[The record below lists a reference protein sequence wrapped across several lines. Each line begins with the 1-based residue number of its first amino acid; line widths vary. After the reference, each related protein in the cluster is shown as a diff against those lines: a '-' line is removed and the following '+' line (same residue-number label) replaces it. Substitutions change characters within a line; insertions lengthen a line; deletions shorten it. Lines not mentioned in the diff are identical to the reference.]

1 MKNTADIRCF
11 CLGILLTGA
20 SLLSGQNQDS
30 LFLYFDQLPDR
41 ELVERVN
48 EQWYQL
54 YSKDF
59 DKAEALGERALAI
72 CEKVG
77 YDTLAAAT
85 LKNLGVVSYSQG
97 KYEASLDYYQ
107 RSLDAYKR
115 LNDASG
121 QGRVLNELAIFASKN
136 KQPEKAFEYLDQA
149 AQLCEQAGDSIC
161 FITSLDNRGLLHLRR
176 GQLAPAD
183 SLFRRVLLLRQ
194 HCRDSVGLGYVLAN
208 LATVATERNQ
218 FEEATDYLQQST
230 NIRQQINDLQGV
242 AVNINNLG
250 EILLLAGKPEAAIP
264 PFKESLQ
271 KSTVLAFN
279 DLRRHTMLQLTTAY
293 SELGEFQEAL
303 HWQQQAHNLQDSL
316 FNKERTAQ
324 IAEMQE
330 KYDAVQREEALT
342 REKLR
347 VRQRTSAVIL
357 LGLSSILLTITL
369 VFVYYRQKQTW
380 QANQLREQLLRS
392 ESDNRLREDRLRI
405 SRDLHDHLGAE
416 LTLIGAAIE
425 QQAQQSTTTVQQD
438 ALQEIRQDTRKVMS
452 ELRETIWA
460 IRAEEDTIP
469 SLAVRLRGYAGRLS
483 DTCTLHLSWAPELA
497 DSHLRSSHLLHLF
510 RIAQE
515 SINNAIRHGQA
526 NEINLHFAQ
535 QPTLT
540 MEITDNGSGF
550 DPANASAGYGL
561 PNMQARAEEIGATFQ
576 LTSNA
581 RGTSIKVTLPSENT

>member
-1 MKNTADIRCF
+1 MKNTVDLRFF
-11 CLGILLTGA
+11 CLGILLAGVGC
-20 SLLSGQNQDS
+20 LWGQPTDS
-30 LFLYFDQLPDR
+30 LFLHFDQLSDR

-59 DKAEALGERALAI
+59 DEAKALGERALAI
-72 CEKVG
+72 CEKAG

-85 LKNLGVVSYSQG
+85 LKNLGIVSYSQG
-97 KYEASLDYYQ
+97 NYEASLDYYQ

-136 KQPEKAFEYLDQA
+136 QQPEKAFSYLDQA
-149 AQLCEQAGDSIC
+149 FQLCGQAHDSIC

-176 GQLAPAD
+176 GQLDPAD
-183 SLFRRVLLLRQ
+183 SLFKIVWRLRQ
-194 HCRDSVGLGYVLAN
+194 SIRDSIGLGYVLAN
-208 LATVATERNQ
+208 LATVATERQQ
-218 FEEATDYLQQST
+218 FEEAVDFLQQST
-230 NIRQQINDLQGV
+230 TIRQSINDRQGV

-250 EILLLAGKPEAAIP
+250 EILLLAGKPQEAIL

-271 KSTVLAFN
+271 KSRALAFD
-279 DLRRHTMLQLTTAY
+279 DLSRHTMLQLTTAY
-293 SELGEFQEAL
+293 SQLGQYQDAL
-303 HWQQQAHNLQDSL
+303 HWQQQAHHLQDSL
-316 FNKERTAQ
+316 FNGERTAQ

-330 KYDAVQREEALT
+330 KYAAVQREEALT

-357 LGLSSILLTITL
+357 LGLSSILLAISL
-369 VFVYYRQKQTW
+369 IFVYYRQQQTR

-416 LTLIGAAIE
+416 LTLIGEALG
-425 QQAQQSTTTVQQD
+425 QQAQQSPTPVQQA
-438 ALQEIRQDTRKVMS
+438 ALEEIRQDTRKVMS

-469 SLAVRLRGYAGRLS
+469 GLAVRLRGYASRLS
-483 DTCTLHLSWAPELA
+483 DTCTLHLFWSPELA
-497 DSHLRSSHLLHLF
+497 DSRLRSSYLLHLF

-526 NEINLHFAQ
+526 NEISLRFTQ
-535 QPTLT
+535 QPALT

-550 DPANASAGYGL
+550 DPESASTGYGL
-561 PNMQARAEEIGATFQ
+561 PNMQERAKEMGATLQ
-576 LTSNA
+576 LTSSA
-581 RGTSIKVTLPSENT
+581 DGTSIKVIMPAENT

>member
-1 MKNTADIRCF
+1 MKNTVDLRIF

-20 SLLSGQNQDS
+20 SFLSGQNQDS
-30 LFLYFDQLPDR
+30 LFLQFDQLSDR

-59 DKAEALGERALAI
+59 DKAKALGQRALI
-72 CEKVG
+72 ISEKAR
-77 YDTLAAAT
+77 YDTLAATT
-85 LKNLGVVSYSQG
+85 LKNLGIVSYSQG
-97 KYEASLDYYQ
+97 KYEEALDYYQ

-115 LNDASG
+115 LDDASG

-136 KQPEKAFEYLDQA
+136 EQPEKAFAYLDQA
-149 AQLCEQAGDSIC
+149 ALLCGKARDSIC

-183 SLFRRVLLLRQ
+183 SLFKKVLLLRQ
-194 HCRDSVGLGYVLAN
+194 KCRDSIGLGYVLAN
-208 LATVATERNQ
+208 LATVATERKR

-230 NIRQQINDLQGV
+230 TIRQQINDLQGV

-250 EILLLAGKPEAAIP
+250 EILLLAGKPEAAIL

-271 KSTVLAFN
+271 KSTALAFN
-279 DLRRHTMLQLTTAY
+279 DLRRHTMQQLTTAY
-293 SELGEFQEAL
+293 TQLGQYQEAL
-303 HWQQQAHNLQDSL
+303 EWQQQAHRLQDSL
-316 FNKERTAQ
+316 FNGERTAQ

-330 KYDAVQREEALT
+330 KYATVQREEALT

-357 LGLSSILLTITL
+357 LGLSSILLAISL
-369 VFVYYRQKQTW
+369 LFVYYRQKQTR
-380 QANQLREQLLRS
+380 QANHLREQLLRS

-416 LTLIGAAIE
+416 LTLIGAALS
-425 QQAQQSTTTVQQD
+425 QQANQSALPQQQ
-438 ALQEIRQDTRKVMS
+438 ALQEIQQDTRKVMS

-469 SLAVRLRGYAGRLS
+469 GLAVRLRSYAGRLS
-483 DTCTLHLSWAPELA
+483 DTCTLHLSWSPELA
-497 DSHLRSSHLLHLF
+497 DSHLRPSHLLHLF

-526 NEINLHFAQ
+526 NEITLRFTH
-535 QPTLT
+535 QPTLA
-540 MEITDNGSGF
+540 MEITDNGAGF
-550 DPANASAGYGL
+550 DPDTTSNGYGL
-561 PNMQARAEEIGATFQ
+561 PNMQARAEEMGATFK
-576 LTSNA
+576 LTSTPQ
-581 RGTSIKVTLPSENT
+581 GTSIVVTLPAENT

>member
-1 MKNTADIRCF
+1 MKYTVDFRLF
-11 CLGILLTGA
+11 CLGLLLTGA
-20 SLLSGQNQDS
+20 SLLPGQNQDS
-30 LFLYFDQLPDR
+30 LFQQFDQLSDR
-41 ELVERVN
+41 ELVEQVN
-48 EQWYQL
+48 DQWYQL
-54 YSKDF
+54 YSNDF
-59 DKAEALGERALAI
+59 DKALLLGQRALAI
-72 CEKVG
+72 SEKAG

-97 KYEASLDYYQ
+97 KYEDALDYYQ

-115 LNDASG
+115 LHDASG
-121 QGRVLNELAIFASKN
+121 QGQVLNELAIFASKN
-136 KQPEKAFEYLDQA
+136 QQPEKAFAYLDQA
-149 AQLCEQAGDSIC
+149 AQLCAQARDSIC

-183 SLFRRVLLLRQ
+183 SLFRQVLALRQ
-194 HCRDSVGLGYVLAN
+194 RCRDSIGLGYVLAN
-208 LATVATERNQ
+208 LATVATERQQ
-218 FEEATDYLQQST
+218 FAEAIDYLQQST

-250 EILLLAGKPEAAIP
+250 EIFLLAGKPAAAIP
-264 PFKESLQ
+264 PFRESLQ
-271 KSTVLAFN
+271 KSTALAFN

-293 SELGEFQEAL
+293 SELGQYQEAL
-303 HWQQQAHNLQDSL
+303 HWQQQAHQLQDSL

-357 LGLSSILLTITL
+357 LGLCSSLLAISL
-369 VFVYYRQKQTW
+369 VFLYYRQKQIR

-416 LTLIGAAIE
+416 LTLIGAALG
-425 QQAQQSTTTVQQD
+425 QQAQQSTTPVQQE
-438 ALQEIRQDTRKVMS
+438 ALEEIRQDTRKVMS

-460 IRAEEDTIP
+460 MRAEEDTIP
-469 SLAVRLRGYAGRLS
+469 GLAVRLRGYASRLS
-483 DTCTLHLSWAPELA
+483 DTCTLQLSWSPALA
-497 DSHLRSSHLLHLF
+497 DSHLRPSYLLHLF

-526 NEINLHFAQ
+526 NEIVLHFSQ
-535 QPTLT
+535 QPTLV

-550 DPANASAGYGL
+550 DPATVTNGYGL
-561 PNMQARAEEIGATFQ
+561 PNMQARAEEIGAIFQ
-576 LTSNA
+576 LTSSA
-581 RGTSIKVTLPSENT
+581 QGTSIKVTLPAENT